1 MGLPLDKL
9 RFLDK
14 FEAKI
19 ESALGFEAGAEG
31 KIILEEK
38 IEAEKNRKFS
48 LKNSHCLRDSTIE
61 YSRVIA

>member
-9 RFLDK
+9 RFHDK
-14 FEAKI
+14 FEAKS

-38 IEAEKNRKFS
+38 IEAEKNRKVFFKKFP
-48 LKNSHCLRDSTIE
+48 LFKRFHN
-61 YSRVIA
+61 